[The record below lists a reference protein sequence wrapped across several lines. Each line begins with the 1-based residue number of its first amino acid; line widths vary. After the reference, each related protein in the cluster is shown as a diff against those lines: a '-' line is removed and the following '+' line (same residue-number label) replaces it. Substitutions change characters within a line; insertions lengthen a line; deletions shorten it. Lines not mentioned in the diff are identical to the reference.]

1 MNSIALITGS
11 TRGIGFEVARQL
23 AERDFTVIIT
33 GRTDRAVKAAAGKIG
48 ASAVA
53 HILDTSDAS
62 SIADLAAWVRG
73 GIGRLDVLV
82 NNAAI
87 LVDDGESILDTK
99 AETFEA
105 TMRVNALGPLL
116 MTQAVAP
123 LLRGSKAARVV
134 NVSSGAGQ
142 ISSMT
147 TYAPAYSISKATLNA
162 TTVMLAAGLPSAR
175 RNGAAPGRVRTAR

>member
-1 MNSIALITGS
+1 MREWCAALS
-11 TRGIGFEVARQL
+11 A
-23 AERDFTVIIT
+23 
-33 GRTDRAVKAAAGKIG
+33 DRAVKAAAGKIG

-53 HILDTSDAS
+53 HVLDTSDAA
-62 SIADLAAWVRG
+62 SIANLAAWITRE
-73 GIGRLDVLV
+73 IGRLDVLV

-87 LVDDGESILDTK
+87 LVDEGENILDTK
-99 AETFEA
+99 PETFET

-116 MTQAVAP
+116 MTQPVAS
-123 LLRGSKAARVV
+123 LLRRSKAARVV

-162 TTVMLAAGLPSAR
+162 TTVMLAAALPS
-175 RNGAAPGRVRTAR
+175 PG